1 MSSVL
6 YALGHWAVRRS
17 RLVVVLW
24 AAAVVLLGGDD
35 MDLMYGEDGNDSLDG
50 GNGNDVMYGGAGAD
64 TLRGGAGNDRLHGG
78 TGADVLVGGD
88 GADIFLYSTTADST
102 VAARDKIYGFT
113 AGVDKLNL
121 SGIDA
126 DTTMAG
132 NQAFHTVQPG
142 MIFASPGDLE
152 ITSEGFN
159 TIVQGDVN
167 GDGVWD
173 FSVQLVM
180 SLGVTSADIVF

>member
-1 MSSVL
+1 MAANSDV
-6 YALGHWAVRRS
+6 
-17 RLVVVLW
+17 
-24 AAAVVLLGGDD
+24 AAVPTPFQRAAHDLLNAAWRPE
-35 MDLMYGEDGNDSLDG
+35 LAVEEIPAPQKIAPFAVAVS
-50 GNGNDVMYGGAGAD
+50 
-64 TLRGGAGNDRLHGG
+64 
-78 TGADVLVGGD
+78 ADVLVGGD

-132 NQAFHTVQPG
+132 NQAFHMVQPG

-152 ITSEGFN
+152 ITSQGFN